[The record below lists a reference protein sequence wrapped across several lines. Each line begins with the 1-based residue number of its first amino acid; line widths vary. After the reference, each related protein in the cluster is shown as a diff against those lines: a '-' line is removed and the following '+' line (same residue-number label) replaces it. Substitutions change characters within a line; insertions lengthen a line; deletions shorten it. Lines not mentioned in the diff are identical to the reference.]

1 MVSEL
6 SSQGGVRT
14 CRHTHPDASEGAD
27 AVEYRFIIKRVFGTP
42 YRHGNF
48 RIWSEETQQAA
59 AQAAE
64 TGDAS
69 TMMVWWRW
77 STMIRGEPPPKIS
90 KSSEDLKRKDTDT
103 RNSYILCISS
113 NLLKIISFSEPA
125 HLIFISLGGVSHQEP
140 RKCGERMVSERRDG
154 QEERTPN

>member
-6 SSQGGVRT
+6 SSQGGVR
-14 CRHTHPDASEGAD
+14 RHTHPDASEGAD

-69 TMMVWWRW
+69 TMMVW
-77 STMIRGEPPPKIS
+77 
-90 KSSEDLKRKDTDT
+90 
-103 RNSYILCISS
+103 C
-113 NLLKIISFSEPA
+113 
-125 HLIFISLGGVSHQEP
+125 GGG
-140 RKCGERMVSERRDG
+140 C
-154 QEERTPN
+154 